1 MRHFKVDFSLRKMKN
16 IIILLTLIL
25 SISCNGQES
34 KAKET
39 DTINADK
46 IDLTDPVY
54 FKVVKN
60 YINTVGTIR
69 KVNASGYI
77 KHELIVTYYV
87 LYIDSMEVLIDHT
100 DRIYMNFNNRHF
112 GNILKE
118 NSIVKPEIN
127 YGIPNKNPR
136 LTRKKEFRILEIYKK
151 LIILALNK

>member
-1 MRHFKVDFSLRKMKN
+1 MKN
-16 IIILLTLIL
+16 TIVLLTLII
-25 SISCNGQES
+25 SISCNGQKS
-34 KAKET
+34 KLKET

-46 IDLTDPVY
+46 IDLTDTTY

-60 YINTVGTIR
+60 YINTVGTIS
-69 KVNASGYI
+69 KVNASSMANQ
-77 KHELIVTYYV
+77 ELTVTYRTVYV
-87 LYIDSMEVLIDHT
+87 DSMGISIDHT

-127 YGIPNKNPR
+127 YGIPDKNPR
-136 LTRKKEFRILEIYKK
+136 LTKKKEFRVLEIYKK